1 MKTLTLYGSV
11 LGLALA
17 ITTSSAASAAT
28 PSPEEAAAKAIAQC
42 VQHSSSMQSGM
53 IVKQNT
59 LELAANGLAWQQ
71 EPPPL
76 LASTKST
83 PYGKADYAEAKVSD
97 GQVWV
102 VGYANGVCQVVTV
115 GTQVPPIEKKYLE
128 VFAGPGNWHAERAP
142 SADKGERKLQY
153 KSQPSRD
160 VKLSALVSMRD
171 DQGFSMVTIN
181 RDR

>member
-1 MKTLTLYGSV
+1 MKTLALFGLVIAAPVAAQSGS
-11 LGLALA
+11 L
-17 ITTSSAASAAT
+17 
-28 PSPEEAAAKAIAQC
+28 PSPEDAASKALAQC

-53 IVKQNT
+53 IVKQNSK
-59 LELAANGLAWQQ
+59 ELAANGLAWQQ
-71 EPPPL
+71 DPPPL
-76 LASTKST
+76 LQQTKST
-83 PYGKADYAEAKVSD
+83 PYGRADYAEAKTND

-102 VGYANGVCQVVTV
+102 VGYENGVCQVVTV

-142 SADKGERKLQY
+142 SADKGERKLLY

-181 RDR
+181 RQR